1 MLEKIKEFSMEDIE
15 TRKAEIAAE
24 IDNADAEKLNELNEE
39 LTALETRK
47 GEIEMENRKADMK
60 AVVEGAGTVIAAEP
74 VVEKRTLESVKSSEE
89 YVNAYAEYLKTG
101 DDRECRALM
110 TDLVDGGTV
119 PTPTIVDNYINT
131 AWENARILSRVRKT
145 SIKGTAKY
153 PFEYSADAAFVH
165 TEGAAVS
172 SDTEE
177 ALVLGTVTVEPSMI
191 KKWITITDEVLA
203 LKGQA
208 FIDYVWDEIEERIYE
223 KADSQ
228 LIAAIKA
235 APASA
240 TTSAAGVR
248 VLTPASIDATTIF
261 AALAELKN
269 AATQPVA
276 IMNKQTYFNQFMSL
290 TDLSNR
296 PIYNVVS
303 DNGRPTY
310 FINGV
315 EVIFDNT
322 LATGANAEII
332 VGDLRGA
339 IANFPDGEGVKFV
352 NDPYSLAEQDKVKV
366 VGKMYVG
373 LGVVRDGFFCYIH
386 VGASA

>member
-290 TDLSNR
+290 TDLQNR